1 MCLVNTIL
9 NTVCILKLVF
19 LKPVSPYIENDTAF
33 IHGFSESLSSYTE
46 TSTAIWHGFCKTVC
60 TNFNIS
66 AKIPCEN
73 PLHSPCLGQFS
84 VRLLYIFYIGAG
96 LLQTWVPEGWIRAC
110 AVPLSCL
117 SRLDCFVRDLAHL
130 VKENFIEHN
139 IIMLIL
145 VIMIIKTWPLF
156 YLHYHILPEHS

>member
-1 MCLVNTIL
+1 MKYIITDFWFLVVCLVNTIL
-9 NTVCILKLVF
+9 NTVCILKLVV

-110 AVPLSCL
+110 TVFSACL
-117 SRLDCFVRDLAHL
+117 SRPDCFVWEDL
-130 VKENFIEHN
+130 KTQNSSD
-139 IIMLIL
+139 
-145 VIMIIKTWPLF
+145 IKGNNSFKFKLKD
-156 YLHYHILPEHS
+156 